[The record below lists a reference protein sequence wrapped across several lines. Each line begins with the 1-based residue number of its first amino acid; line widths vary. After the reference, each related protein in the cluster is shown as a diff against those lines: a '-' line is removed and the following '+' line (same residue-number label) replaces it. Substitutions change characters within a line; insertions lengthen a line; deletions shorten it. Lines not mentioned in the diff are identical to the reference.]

1 MESEIH
7 TRTMFGIFKKNPV
20 TAIFVSLIVTLSL
33 WGVNFSNP
41 LQVRDNI
48 PMMPLE
54 QYFMELVEL
63 SPLLSTIAAFLL
75 MYLLAGMLISLS
87 GKHFFAPEQIYLPPF
102 VFVLIC
108 SAFPMQKCMN
118 GSYVAALCFMSGLF
132 LLLRVY
138 LNERVFVSIFLAAMF
153 LSLAS
158 LFSASAVFLLLILPI
173 ALLLL
178 RTPTQWRDWVIA
190 LCGALLPY
198 LYAFVVFFLGKGNG
212 FILFQ
217 QLYDCLFSS
226 SNWIFENGGAV
237 EWVYL
242 SYLLLLVVQ
251 AVSMLMRG
259 MLTSRIKVQKI
270 YVLFVWTFFIMLA
283 VMVKLP
289 SGSMFLL
296 PLMAIPAGV
305 LIANFLTHTK
315 YRRLAGFFFFM
326 LIALTYVA
334 QFYEMLAED

>member
-1 MESEIH
+1 
-7 TRTMFGIFKKNPV
+7 MFGIFKKNPV
-20 TAIFVSLIVTLSL
+20 SAIFTSLLITLSL
-33 WGVNFSNP
+33 WGTNFSEP

-54 QYFMELVEL
+54 HYFMELVEL

-87 GKHFFAPEQIYLPPF
+87 GKHFFAPEQIYFPPF

-108 SAFPMQKCMN
+108 SAFPIQKCMN
-118 GSYVAALCFMSGLF
+118 SSYIAALCFMTGLF
-132 LLLRVY
+132 LLFRVY
-138 LNERVFVSIFLAAMF
+138 LAKRVLVSIFLAAMF

-158 LFSASAVFLLLILPI
+158 LFSASAIFLLLILPI
-173 ALLLL
+173 ALPLL

-190 LCGALLPY
+190 LCGAALPY
-198 LYAFVVFFLGKGNG
+198 LYTFVAFFLGKGDG

-217 QLYDCLFSS
+217 QLYNCLFSS
-226 SNWIFENGGAV
+226 SNWIFENGGVV

-242 SYLLLLVVQ
+242 SYLLLLVIL
-251 AVSMLMRG
+251 AMSMLMRG

-270 YVLFVWTFFIMLA
+270 HMLFVWTFFIMLA
-283 VMVKLP
+283 VMVALP

-296 PLMAIPAGV
+296 PLMAIPASV
-305 LIANFLTHTK
+305 LIANFLTLTK
-315 YRRLAGFFFFM
+315 YRHLAGFFFFM
-326 LIALTYVA
+326 LVVLTYVA
-334 QFYEMLAED
+334 QFYEMVFRS